1 MKLSELI
8 DYIDGKLICGDLNKQ
23 IKDIKIDS
31 RKVDKDD
38 TFIGIKGENFDGNM
52 FYLDALDN
60 GASIII
66 LDNEEIITKKEKTII
81 LVKDSIK
88 ALQDIARY
96 KMSKIDIPVI
106 AVTGSVGKTTTKD
119 LIYNVLSTKYK
130 VLKTDKNYNGQ
141 IGLPLTVMNLQDEE
155 ILLVE
160 MGMNEKGG
168 IDKLSKIVEPD
179 IAVITNIGTSHIG
192 NLGSRKN
199 IMNAKFEI
207 LNHMK
212 ENSTLIINN
221 DDSLLHKKIKKIKKY
236 NVITYGIKNKS
247 NYNAYDIKLEE
258 NKTIY
263 YLNNKK
269 YEIPLVGLSS
279 VYNSLVSII
288 IGKLFNIKKIKF
300 NNLEVT
306 NNRLEIINKDNV
318 KIIDDSYNASYESIL
333 NALDTLNIIGKDRKI
348 VVLGDVLELGKY
360 SKKIHEEIGK
370 NIKDIDIL
378 ITVGKYSKYIYNKA
392 MIKNK
397 YHFNTNEDAINKLK
411 EIIKEKDTILVKAS
425 HSMNFKEIVNYLLSY
440 DIIFDKAS

>member
-1 MKLSELI
+1 MKLSKI
-8 DYIDGKLICGDLNKQ
+8 IKIIDGKLICGDLNKE
-23 IKDIKIDS
+23 IINVKIDS
-31 RKVDKDD
+31 RIIEKGD
-38 TFIGIKGENFDGNM
+38 TFIGINGGNNY
-52 FYLDALDN
+52 YLDALDN

-66 LDNEEIITKKEKTII
+66 LDNEDSINKKEGTII
-81 LVKDSIK
+81 LVKNSIS
-88 ALQDIARY
+88 ALQELAKE
-96 KMSKIDIPVI
+96 KMSNSNALVI

-119 LIYNVLSTKYK
+119 LIYNILKNKYK
-130 VLKTDKNYNGQ
+130 ILKSDKNFNGQ
-141 IGLPLTVMNLQDEE
+141 IGLPLTVMKLKDEE

-168 IDKLSKIVEPD
+168 IDKLSSIVKPD

-192 NLGSRKN
+192 NLGSKKN
-199 IMNAKFEI
+199 ILKAKLEI

-221 DDSLLHKKIKKIKKY
+221 DDRLLHKKIKKLKKY
-236 NVITYGIKNKS
+236 NVITYGIINKS

-288 IGKLFNIKKIKF
+288 IGKLFKIKKIKF
-300 NNLEVT
+300 KDIDIT
-306 NNRLEIINKDNV
+306 SNRLQIIERDDI
-318 KIIDDSYNASYESIL
+318 KIIDDSYNASYESII
-333 NALDTLNIIGKDRKI
+333 NALDTLNIIGKGRKI
-348 VVLGDVLELGKY
+348 AVLGDVLELGKY

-370 NIKDIDIL
+370 NIKNIDIL

-392 MIKNK
+392 IIKNK
-397 YHFNTNEDAINKLK
+397 YHFNNNKEAIEKIE
-411 EIIKEKDTILVKAS
+411 EIKKIEDTILIKAS
-425 HSMNFKEIVNYLLSY
+425 HSMNFKKIVDNLL
-440 DIIFDKAS
+440 K

>member
-199 IMNAKFEI
+199 IMKAKLEI

-212 ENSTLIINN
+212 DNSTLIINN
-221 DDSLLHKKIKKIKKY
+221 DDLLLHKQIKKLKKY
-236 NVITYGIKNKS
+236 DVITYGIKNKS
-247 NYNAYDIKLEE
+247 DYNAHDINLEE

-263 YLNNKK
+263 YLDNKK
-269 YEIPLVGLSS
+269 YQLNLIGLSS

-300 NNLEVT
+300 NNLSIT
-306 NNRLEIINKDNV
+306 NNRLEIINKNNI

-378 ITVGKYSKYIYNKA
+378 ITIGKYSKYIYNKA
-392 MIKNK
+392 IIKNK
-397 YHFNTNEDAINKLK
+397 YHFNTNEEALNKLK
-411 EIIKEKDTILVKAS
+411 ELIKEKDTILIKAS
-425 HSMNFKEIVNYLLSY
+425 HYMNFKYIVDNL
-440 DIIFDKAS
+440 IN